1 MSLFDSRLTASRNSA
16 GQELWLPISQK
27 RQQPYIQFGGSGR
40 CILLRR
46 KRGCSEGE
54 RRQTRLHSQSLD
66 QKPRTQTPA
75 EKALVPQRPEVA
87 HRMRGT
93 HQRGQTA
100 QWPRPLPLRGLR
112 RNEPLG
118 RVHNFAIAI
127 DDLKQNGRRSSVWA
141 TFFRRSQSRS
151 EAHCRLCGRSVETQ
165 CVEDP

>member
-75 EKALVPQRPEVA
+75 EKALVPQRPEVT
-87 HRMRGT
+87 HRMRET

-127 DDLKQNGRRSSVWA
+127 DDLEQNGRRSSVWA
-141 TFFRRSQSRS
+141 TFFSSKSKSIGSSLPIVRTI
-151 EAHCRLCGRSVETQ
+151 G
-165 CVEDP
+165 